1 MPMSAQAQTVAS
13 VARRGY
19 LNGWNA
25 DELLARQVV
34 KMMEEL
40 GELASV
46 IECDDTSMSEFF
58 ASIVKAGRLARA
70 VFDVPSLFVGATI
83 ADTQA
88 AQHELADCAV
98 VMSVA
103 AHALEMPDVMY
114 AASQKALADE
124 ARGVRKNGK

>member
-1 MPMSAQAQTVAS
+1 MSAQAQTVAS

-19 LNGWNA
+19 FNGFTD

-34 KMMEEL
+34 KMLEEL
-40 GELASV
+40 AELAAT
-46 IECDDTSMSEFF
+46 IETGDPAMEAFY
-58 ASIVKAGRLARA
+58 ASLVNAGKQARY
-70 VFDVPSLFVGATI
+70 VFDHAEWFVGSTI

-88 AQHELADCAV
+88 AQHELADLCV
-98 VMSVA
+98 VLSVM
-103 AHALEMPDVMY
+103 AHALDVPDVMF